1 VNLSR
6 TAKTVVVGLL
16 MTAVVLIVASAS
28 GQAAESGLTKLGR
41 APSLPAGSSAAG
53 ALPGTTA
60 VNALVTLQPR
70 DPAALAAYA
79 DAVSTPG
86 SDVYHQYLTVAQF
99 AERFGP
105 TSAQIAAVR
114 ASLAAQGLAPGQ
126 PAADGLSVP
135 VTASAGSLA
144 RAFSTSFE
152 RYRLA
157 GGATGFA
164 NTSAPSVPT
173 GVAGLVQGVVGLS
186 SLAVE
191 RPLGLR
197 SSRSPATPLNAG
209 GAAQA
214 ADVTPPDETA
224 PCAPAHK
231 VSAEDGSYTA
241 DEIASAYGLS
251 SLHSAGDDG
260 SGTTVALF
268 ELEPYSAT
276 DLSAYRTCYG
286 TTTSVTNE
294 SVDGGAG
301 TGSGSGEAALDI
313 EDVIGLAPA
322 AAIRVYEGPNNAAGV
337 YETYAKIISDDT
349 AQVVS
354 TSWGTCESVEGVSA
368 AEAENT
374 LFQEAATQGQT
385 VFAAAGDSGA
395 QDCGGSSRTQAVD
408 DPASQPYVTGIGGTS
423 LPSSAGGG
431 ETVWND
437 GSPYGAG
444 GGGVST
450 LWPRPSYQA
459 SAAKSQT
466 STTCGPGGDTCRE
479 VPDASA
485 DADEDTGYVIYYK
498 GTWQTTGGTS
508 GAAPTWASLAALAD
522 ASPACDKAH
531 VGFVNPILYQAAA
544 SSYSS
549 YFNDVTSG
557 NNAYDGVS
565 GFYAGTGYDMA
576 SGLGTPK
583 GAAVASAMCGKGI
596 SSSSSATSSSATTI
610 PAPRSTSVVT
620 LGRPAAQTGRLALS
634 EHLHLQAGDS
644 SGLSLSYAAKGLPA
658 GLALDGRSG
667 LISGKPTR
675 VGRSSVSV
683 TAMDS
688 RGNSAT
694 VTFEWTVEGKPRVKT
709 SLRRADG
716 DRPKLTVAVSAGR
729 LEPDIR
735 KIVVSAARGTIRFS
749 GRALRSDHGGLARTG
764 AGHRLKAAV
773 RVSRGSLVVTL
784 PRASAREAVLR
795 LSAPQISLAAW
806 LTVDSAPRRGASV
819 RLTLTITDAAGIS
832 TVLRV
837 RVADL

>member
-1 VNLSR
+1 
-6 TAKTVVVGLL
+6 VVVLL
-16 MTAVVLIVASAS
+16 MTVVVLIVAGAS
-28 GQAAESGLTKLGR
+28 GQAAQSSLTKLGR
-41 APSLPAGSSAAG
+41 APSLPPGSSAVG
-53 ALPGTTA
+53 ALPESTA

-86 SDVYHQYLTVAQF
+86 SGVYHQYLTVAQF
-99 AERFGP
+99 AQRFGP
-105 TSAQIAAVR
+105 ASAQIAAVR
-114 ASLAAQGLAPGQ
+114 ASLAAHGLAPGQ
-126 PAADGLSVP
+126 PAADGLSIP

-144 RAFSTSFE
+144 KAFSTSFE

-186 SLAVE
+186 SLAVQ

-197 SSRSPATPLNAG
+197 SSRSPATALNAG
-209 GAAQA
+209 GAARA
-214 ADVTPPDETA
+214 ADVATADETA
-224 PCAPAHK
+224 PCSPART
-231 VSAEDGSYTA
+231 VSASDGSYTA
-241 DEIASAYGLS
+241 DQIASAYGLS
-251 SLHSAGDDG
+251 SLHSAGDAG

-268 ELEPYSAT
+268 ELEPYSPS
-276 DLSAYRTCYG
+276 DVSAYRACYG

-301 TGSGSGEAALDI
+301 TGSGLGEAALDI

-322 AAIRVYEGPNNAAGV
+322 AAIRVYEGPNTAAGV

-354 TSWGTCESVEGVSA
+354 TSWGTCESVEGLSA

-385 VFAAAGDSGA
+385 VFAAGGDSGA
-395 QDCGGSSRTQAVD
+395 QDCGGSRRTQAVD

-437 GSPYGAG
+437 GSPNGAG

-450 LWPRPSYQA
+450 LWPRPSYQT

-466 STTCGPGGDTCRE
+466 STTCGAAGDVCRE
-479 VPDASA
+479 IPDASA

-498 GTWQTTGGTS
+498 GSWQTTGGTS
-508 GAAPTWASLAALAD
+508 AAAPTWAALAALAD
-522 ASPACDKAH
+522 ASPACGRAH
-531 VGFVNPILYQAAA
+531 VGFVNPVLYRAAA

-557 NNAYDGVS
+557 NNSYDGVS
-565 GFYAGTGYDMA
+565 GFSAGTGYDMA

-583 GAAVASAMCGKGI
+583 GAALASAMCGKGI
-596 SSSSSATSSSATTI
+596 SNSSSGASGSSTTI
-610 PAPRSTSVVT
+610 PAPTSSSLVT
-620 LGRPAAQTGRLALS
+620 LDRPAAQTGRLGLS
-634 EHLHLQAGDS
+634 EHLGLQARDS
-644 SGLSLSYAAKGLPA
+644 SGLSLSYAARGLPV
-658 GLALDGRSG
+658 GLALKARNG

-675 VGRSSVSV
+675 VGRGTVSV
-683 TAMDS
+683 TAIDS
-688 RGNSAT
+688 RGSSAT
-694 VTFEWTVEGKPRVKT
+694 VTFEWTVEARPRVTT

-735 KIVVSAARGTIRFS
+735 KIVVSVAGGTIRFS
-749 GRALRSDHGGLARTG
+749 GRALRSDHGSLARTRS
-764 AGHRLKAAV
+764 GHRLKAAV

-784 PRASAREAVLR
+784 ARAAAREAVLR

-832 TVLRV
+832 TVLRI
-837 RVADL
+837 RVANL

>member
-1 VNLSR
+1 
-6 TAKTVVVGLL
+6 VVVLL
-16 MTAVVLIVASAS
+16 MTVVVLIVAGAS
-28 GQAAESGLTKLGR
+28 GQAAQSSPTKLGR
-41 APSLPAGSSAAG
+41 APSLPPGSSAVG
-53 ALPGTTA
+53 ALPEATA
-60 VNALVTLQPR
+60 VNALVTLRPR

-86 SDVYHQYLTVAQF
+86 SGVYHQYLTVAQF
-99 AERFGP
+99 AQRFGP

-114 ASLAAQGLAPGQ
+114 ASLAAHGLAPGQ
-126 PAADGLSVP
+126 PAADGLSIP

-186 SLAVE
+186 SLAVQ

-197 SSRSPATPLNAG
+197 SSRSPATAWNDGGALNAG
-209 GAAQA
+209 GAARA
-214 ADVTPPDETA
+214 ADVATADETA
-224 PCAPAHK
+224 PCSAAHK
-231 VSAEDGSYTA
+231 VSASDGSYTA
-241 DEIASAYGLS
+241 DQIASAYGLS
-251 SLHSAGDDG
+251 SLHSAGDAG

-268 ELEPYSAT
+268 ELEPYSPT
-276 DLSAYRTCYG
+276 DVSAYRACYG

-294 SVDGGAG
+294 SVDGGA
-301 TGSGSGEAALDI
+301 TGKASGSGEAALDI

-322 AAIRVYEGPNNAAGV
+322 AAIRVYEGPNTGAGV
-337 YETYAKIISDDT
+337 YETYAKIISDNT

-354 TSWGTCESVEGVSA
+354 TSWGTCESVEGLSA

-395 QDCGGSSRTQAVD
+395 QDCAGKSRAQAVD
-408 DPASQPYVTGIGGTS
+408 DPASQAYVTGIGGTS

-437 GSPYGAG
+437 GSPNGAG

-450 LWPRPSYQA
+450 LWPRPSYQT

-466 STTCGPGGDTCRE
+466 STTCGAAGDACRE
-479 VPDASA
+479 VPDAAA

-498 GTWQTTGGTS
+498 GSWQTTGGTS
-508 GAAPTWASLAALAD
+508 AAAPTWAALAALAD
-522 ASPACDKAH
+522 ALPACDRAR
-531 VGFVNPILYQAAA
+531 VGFVNPVLYRAAA

-557 NNAYDGVS
+557 NNSYDGVS
-565 GFYAGTGYDMA
+565 GFSAGTGYDMA

-583 GAAVASAMCGKGI
+583 GAALASAMCGKGI
-596 SSSSSATSSSATTI
+596 SNSSSGTSGPSTTI
-610 PAPRSTSVVT
+610 PASTSSSLVT
-620 LGRPAAQTGRLALS
+620 LDRPAAQTGRLGLS
-634 EHLHLQAGDS
+634 EHLGLQARDS
-644 SGLSLSYAAKGLPA
+644 SGLSLSYAARGLPA
-658 GLALDGRSG
+658 GLALNARNG

-675 VGRSSVSV
+675 VGRGTVSV
-683 TAMDS
+683 TAIDS
-688 RGNSAT
+688 RGSSAT
-694 VTFEWTVEGKPRVKT
+694 VTFEWTVEARPRVTT

-716 DRPKLTVAVSAGR
+716 DRPKLTIAVSAGR

-735 KIVVSAARGTIRFS
+735 KIVVSVAGGTIRFS
-749 GRALRSDHGGLARTG
+749 GRALRSEHGGLARTRS
-764 AGHRLKAAV
+764 GHRLKAAV

-784 PRASAREAVLR
+784 PRAAAREAVLR

-832 TVLRV
+832 TVLRI
-837 RVADL
+837 RVANL